1 MQEIYFN
8 KFIQMYRVFKRR
20 RGVFRGSYLFAPHG
34 DDRMHVLDQ
43 VKCKRNQ
50 YTVWTVCIEND
61 QKIIKAGYHIDR
73 SRVGHILS
81 NKKWKNKD
89 LENYIIK

>member
-43 VKCKRNQ
+43 VK
-50 YTVWTVCIEND
+50 
-61 QKIIKAGYHIDR
+61 
-73 SRVGHILS
+73 
-81 NKKWKNKD
+81 
-89 LENYIIK
+89 